1 MPKFD
6 VQQKFLSILVQFV
19 KLFVKLS
26 IIVLRSRTVMLRGKR
41 SVLDALILLSN
52 SLLGI
57 VIVRL
62 ICIAV
67 SVLL

>member
-52 SLLGI
+52 LLLGI
-57 VIVRL
+57 VIARL
-62 ICIAV
+62 ICIV
-67 SVLL
+67 LSVLL

>member
-6 VQQKFLSILVQFV
+6 VQQKLLSILVQFV

-57 VIVRL
+57 VIARL

>member
-57 VIVRL
+57 VIPRL

>member
-57 VIVRL
+57 VIARL

>member
-26 IIVLRSRTVMLRGKR
+26 IIVLRSRTVMLHGKR

-57 VIVRL
+57 VIARL